1 MIRMNKEWHC
11 EEDGGSGLWNI
22 LKELVEKESIPQSMD
37 LLGIFIVP
45 LTEEGEMVGY
55 LRRGRGRR
63 KDREKEV

>member
-1 MIRMNKEWHC
+1 MIRMNKERHC
-11 EEDGGSGLWNI
+11 EEDEGSRLWNM
-22 LKELVEKESIPQSMD
+22 LKELVDTESIPQSMD

-55 LRRGRGRR
+55 LRRDRGRR